1 MESTVPDE
9 VDEIEE
15 TDDENLLPSQRW
27 RERGQRSRR
36 HNGSSSCLILGGLRC
51 PYFVL
56 TLI

>member
-27 RERGQRSRR
+27 RERG
-36 HNGSSSCLILGGLRC
+36 
-51 PYFVL
+51 
-56 TLI
+56 